1 MHLAEKFIDELLKDY
16 PGKGVQK
23 NLIFYHVVLKTLPVI
38 FVLLWKIPELT
49 I

>member
-16 PGKGVQK
+16 PGTCVQK
-23 NLIFYHVVLKTLPVI
+23 NLIFYHVVLKTPPDI
-38 FVLLWKIPELT
+38 FVPLWKIPELT